1 MNKRVI
7 AILAAITLTATMLAG
22 CGKSVSIEE
31 TGAKCVPGVS
41 NLCYFCIEE
50 TQTLVYFSKW
60 SDRSD
65 EYEWFYPGGC
75 QKGVATIPLPNA
87 SIPNGDST
95 ESDK

>member
-1 MNKRVI
+1 MKRSHS
-7 AILAAITLTATMLAG
+7 ILAIAALTLATLTA

-95 ESDK
+95 EGEK